1 MIWKEE
7 VFAVFTSFISFCVFI
22 TLQLFSWKTTDM
34 QLMHKSGMN
43 NKNSFMVLFFD
54 DEWRVINDES

>member
-1 MIWKEE
+1 MRRFAGMIWKDD
-7 VFAVFTSFISFCVFI
+7 VLTTFTSFSRVFI
-22 TLQLFSWKTTDM
+22 TQQLFSLKTTDM

-54 DEWRVINDES
+54 E